1 MNHLFGQLKLVQM
14 PDDTCKLIGI
24 MVSSPKLK
32 GPNAEP
38 AAAVQTTMEAA
49 PAVVAAP
56 EPAGAVE
63 AGSGGG
69 AVAGSFCVRESIR
82 VRVIDKRCAGGMLYN
97 KKGVVVD
104 VSSAAA
110 SQLLVCGA
118 RLQAW
123 PPCASPSCY
132 HCALN
137 CAQTQCDQAPRW
149 HAAAAQVR
157 QRGRLDDATNLL

>member
-1 MNHLFGQLKLVQM
+1 MNHLFGLKLVQM

-104 VSSAAA
+104 VSSAAR
-110 SQLLVCGA
+110 CA
-118 RLQAW
+118 RSDPSW
-123 PPCASPSCY
+123 RRPRNPSP
-132 HCALN
+132 H
-137 CAQTQCDQAPRW
+137 TMW
-149 HAAAAQVR
+149 HDMR
-157 QRGRLDDATNLL
+157 HRLPWRGRGLRISGDFCQRSTMPAREAAS

>member
-1 MNHLFGQLKLVQM
+1 M

-24 MVSSPKLK
+24 VVSSPKLK

-38 AAAVQTTMEAA
+38 AAAPVQTTMEAA

-56 EPAGAVE
+56 EPAAGAVE

-82 VRVIDKRCAGGMLYN
+82 VRVIDKRYAGGMLYN

-118 RLQAW
+118 RLART
-123 PPCASPSCY
+123 PCASPSCY

-149 HAAAAQVR
+149 HAAAAQMR
-157 QRGRLDDATNLL
+157 RRGGRDDATNLL

>member
-1 MNHLFGQLKLVQM
+1 MRDDPPGQVNHLFGQLKLVQM

-69 AVAGSFCVRESIR
+69 VQLR
-82 VRVIDKRCAGGMLYN
+82 
-97 KKGVVVD
+97 
-104 VSSAAA
+104 AA
-110 SQLLVCGA
+110 SA
-118 RLQAW
+118 
-123 PPCASPSCY
+123 
-132 HCALN
+132 
-137 CAQTQCDQAPRW
+137 
-149 HAAAAQVR
+149 
-157 QRGRLDDATNLL
+157 